1 MSISSIISFNTGTLP
16 TDRWTLNGP
25 CMNKP
30 LSQKKQNNPAVSAIP
45 TDNRAEADVRTLI
58 PVAAIMVLT
67 LLAALF
73 LTKLSVGI
81 ALATV
86 AAFILGVVCFMNPA
100 IGLYILIFAML
111 LGPQFGV
118 GDASTISTRGR
129 GITLRLDD
137 FLLVIIGFS
146 WFLSTAIHKEK
157 GLFLKTPLNR
167 YIGYYFIVCLVSTL
181 IGYMM
186 GRVKGMSGIFFVLKY
201 FEYFIVYF
209 MAVNYLKEKPQMER
223 LMWAMLLVCFVV
235 CLIAIT
241 QIPSGVRVSAPFEGE
256 RGEPN
261 TLGGYLVL
269 MLSIVFGLLFHNYG
283 TNKQKLFLGCLVFFI
298 LITLAATLSRSSWL
312 ALGPML
318 IALICFSQR
327 KLFVLIPLILL
338 VSVSFLLMPTAV
350 KERAAYTFTQKA
362 ERGQVKVGALNIDTS
377 TSARLISWQQVMTH
391 DFLKQPLLGYGI
403 TGYAFVDAQ
412 YPRVLAETG
421 LLGLFL
427 FFALILAIYR
437 NARNTRR
444 VCTEDPFYLG
454 ITTGYLAGLFAMLTH
469 AIGANTFI
477 IVRIMEPFWFLTA
490 IVIMIPQIAP
500 LPHMEMVNTKEY
512 RLRPL

>member
-1 MSISSIISFNTGTLP
+1 ML
-16 TDRWTLNGP
+16 
-25 CMNKP
+25 
-30 LSQKKQNNPAVSAIP
+30 AIGKG
-45 TDNRAEADVRTLI
+45 EVDVRTLI
-58 PVAAIMVLT
+58 PLAAIMALT
-67 LLAALF
+67 FLAAIF
-73 LTKLSVGI
+73 LTKLTLGM
-81 ALATV
+81 AAAAV

-100 IGLYILIFAML
+100 IGLYILIGAML

-118 GDASTISTRGR
+118 GDVTAISSRGR

-146 WFLSTAIHKEK
+146 WFLSTAVNKET

-167 YIGYYFIVCLVSTL
+167 YIGYYFIVCLIATL

-186 GRVKGMSGIFFVLKY
+186 GRVRGPSGIFFVLKY
-201 FEYFIVYF
+201 FEYYVVFF
-209 MAVNYLKEKPQMER
+209 MAVNYIKEKQQMER

-269 MLSIVFGLLFHNYG
+269 MLSIVLGLLFHDYG
-283 TNKQKLFLGCLVFFI
+283 TVKKKLFLGGLVFFI

-312 ALGPML
+312 ALGPMMV
-318 IALICFSQR
+318 ALIWFSQR
-327 KLFVLIPLILL
+327 KLRVVVPLIFLVIISYLL
-338 VSVSFLLMPTAV
+338 LPTAV
-350 KERAAYTFTQKA
+350 IQRASYTFSQQA
-362 ERGQVKVGALNIDTS
+362 GQGQVKVGQLRIDTS
-377 TSARLISWQQVMTH
+377 TSARLISWQEVLTR
-391 DFLKQPLLGYGI
+391 DFIKQPLLGHGI

-421 LLGLFL
+421 LMGLFF
-427 FFALILAIYR
+427 FFALMIAIYR
-437 NARNTRR
+437 NARQTRR
-444 VCTEDPFYLG
+444 LHTEDPFYTG
-454 ITTGYLAGLFAMLTH
+454 ISTGYLAGLFAMLTH
-469 AIGANTFI
+469 GIGANTFI

-490 IVIMIPQIAP
+490 IIIMIPQIQSAS
-500 LPHMEMVNTKEY
+500 
-512 RLRPL
+512 RLDVPQTGQALRVPA